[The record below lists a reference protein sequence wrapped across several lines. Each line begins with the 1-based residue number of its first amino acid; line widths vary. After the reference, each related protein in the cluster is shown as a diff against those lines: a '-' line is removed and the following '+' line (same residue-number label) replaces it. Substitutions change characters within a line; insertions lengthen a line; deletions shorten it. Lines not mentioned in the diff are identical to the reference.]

1 MCYILYMNKDVIYIE
16 PDDDI
21 TDVISKIESSKE
33 KIIALVPP
41 KKAGIFRS
49 VVNIKLISKAG
60 TTAKKKIVLVTTD
73 PAIIKIAASTKIPVT
88 KDLQTVPVIPE
99 VADDSTEVVKE
110 ELIEES
116 DGTVETK
123 EDVDELVPKPEEDK
137 ASDTTDEEE
146 DDEEDDDDSAD
157 PKSDKKK
164 SKKEAKESAKARKAQ
179 VKATT
184 GKNPDNWFKKH
195 LLILIL
201 GGVFTAGAV
210 VFLVWAFT
218 IAPAATVNVGIRTTS
233 ANFSENVTFTNELSK
248 EDVKTGEFYLE
259 EIKKDFAN
267 SAEFEATGE
276 KNVGEK
282 ASGEVIVYA
291 FFKEDGTVPISAG
304 TTFTLSDLSYVS
316 TKDTS
321 LSWDGKDISECDN
334 KLNASQLLKS
344 GCQISGRISVVATNP
359 GTGYNVSASVTGW
372 STTANV
378 GVYTDTAMSGGTD
391 DIKKIVSQTDV
402 DKAREA
408 LATSDTTENKKT
420 LLEGIS
426 DDKLVI
432 DSSFTQT
439 VSDPVSTPAVGE
451 EVKEGTKPTIKVT
464 TTAKIYAID
473 KTKVKEF
480 IAEKAKIDQDQ
491 KIYEMNTPFVENFFK
506 GEGGYTGKLKT
517 AYSYGPK
524 ITDSDVVE
532 IVKGKGMGDAQHAL
546 KDINGVTN
554 VKIDPSYPWVTSIPN
569 DTNKI
574 TVNINVDSN
583 QNNQ

>member
-1 MCYILYMNKDVIYIE
+1 MNKDVIYIE

-99 VADDSTEVVKE
+99 IADDSTEVVKE

-116 DGTVETK
+116 DGTIETK
-123 EDVDELVPKPEEDK
+123 EDVDELVPKLEEDK
-137 ASDTTDEEE
+137 VSDTTDEEE
-146 DDEEDDDDSAD
+146 DDEADDDDSAD

-267 SAEFEATGE
+267 SAEFQATGE

-291 FFKEDGTVPISAG
+291 YFAAEGQVKIDKGTNFSLGDYTFTSTEDAVLSWGGKDYKNCDNSDAIKESVSRLELPPRCIISARV
-304 TTFTLSDLSYVS
+304 D
-316 TKDTS
+316 
-321 LSWDGKDISECDN
+321 
-334 KLNASQLLKS
+334 
-344 GCQISGRISVVATNP
+344 VVATEP
-359 GTGYNVSASVTGW
+359 GSKYNVAASVTGW
-372 STTANV
+372 DTLPNIGA
-378 GVYTDTAMSGGTD
+378 YTDTAMSGGTD
-391 DIKKIVSQTDV
+391 DIKKIVSQADV
-402 DKAREA
+402 DKAKEA
-408 LATSDTTENKKT
+408 LAISDAAENKEA
-420 LLEGIS
+420 LLKEIS
-426 DDKLVI
+426 DDKLAI
-432 DSSFTQT
+432 DASFTQT